1 MLHVHFNLVGKLNFI
16 RSDNSIYYVMSHHE
30 LHQLTLPDDIQSTR
44 WVHSVTAISLAPDLT
59 EVTMFGGSNSPYL
72 LYGREAQKTCI
83 AATTI
88 ISFGE
93 LNLIAVHKEGAIIPC
108 AHVQQEVKHTS
119 VVRSP
124 RRLPE
129 LQDYCI
135 IQEASAYNLVFI
147 L

>member
-1 MLHVHFNLVGKLNFI
+1 
-16 RSDNSIYYVMSHHE
+16 MSHHE

-93 LNLIAVHKEGAIIPC
+93 LNLIVVYKEGVITPR
-108 AHVQQEVKHTS
+108 AHLQQEVLSGHHENRQSCKTIILHQNF
-119 VVRSP
+119 
-124 RRLPE
+124 RLCFTLSLPHI
-129 LQDYCI
+129 I
-135 IQEASAYNLVFI
+135 IQEASTYNLVFI